1 MSPRRHRQL
10 YERQLAHVAAELAR
24 SVRCGASLPTALAE
38 VAEAAEWPVAA
49 DVVAVH
55 QALRR
60 GVAVDEA
67 LAEWS
72 TRAASASVGLVVTAA
87 RLGHAEGGDLAAAL
101 DAVAVSLLDRIE
113 VADEAHALGAQARA
127 STWAL
132 LALPPFGAACFSL
145 LDPSVGRTLFAT
157 PVGWACLVVGVGLEL
172 MGAAVMARM
181 VGSVQP
187 A

>member
-1 MSPRRHRQL
+1 MSRRRARQV

-24 SVRCGASLPTALAE
+24 SVRSGASLPTA
-38 VAEAAEWPVAA
+38 VAELARIAEPPVAA
-49 DVVAVH
+49 DVSAVH
-55 QALRR
+55 EALRR
-60 GVAVDEA
+60 GVAVDDA
-67 LAEWS
+67 LADWS
-72 TRAASASVGLVVTAA
+72 ARAGTASVDLVVTAA

-145 LDPSVGRTLFAT
+145 LDPAVGRTLFAT
-157 PVGWACLVVGVGLEL
+157 PVGWACLVSGATLEL
-172 MGAAVMARM
+172 LGAVVMSRLVA
-181 VGSVQP
+181 SVQ
-187 A
+187 AA